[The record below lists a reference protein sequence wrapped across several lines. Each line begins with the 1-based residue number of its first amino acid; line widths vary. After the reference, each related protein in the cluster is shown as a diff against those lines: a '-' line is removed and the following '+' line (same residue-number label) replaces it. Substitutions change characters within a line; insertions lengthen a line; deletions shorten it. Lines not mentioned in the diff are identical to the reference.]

1 MREHRP
7 FPFVDRLYAPDATSS
22 RWAYWRQAGGDV
34 IEVGA
39 ALTHNCAPLA
49 THFHDEAQITC
60 LVSGSRTYFIGDQVI
75 RLTAGHC
82 AFIPARI
89 PHRAVSD
96 DGLNAACVN
105 LYVPAAD
112 YVVPA
117 LLDDLQKMMK
127 GGGAVAPGDLTVVLQ
142 RHRLRL
148 SPPAPDLLPSEL
160 PVSVQAARAGLS
172 REWFSRRFHRAER
185 MPPHAFH
192 LASRLNLA
200 RRMLRA
206 NLALADVADIAGF
219 ADHSHL
225 GRCFR
230 RFFGTTPGSYRG
242 L

>member
-7 FPFVDRLYAPDATSS
+7 FPFVDRLYAPDAAAS
-22 RWAYWRQAGGDV
+22 RWAYWRPSGRDV

-60 LVSGSRTYFIGDQVI
+60 LVSGRRTFLIGDQVI
-75 RLTAGHC
+75 RLTVGHC
-82 AFIPARI
+82 AFIPARM
-89 PHRAVSD
+89 PHRAVAD
-96 DGLNAACVN
+96 DGLNAVCVN

-117 LLDDLQKMMK
+117 LLDDLQNMMN
-127 GGGAVAPGDLTVVLQ
+127 GGGAIAPEDLTIVLQ

-148 SPPAPDLLPSEL
+148 SPPAPDCLPSEL

-185 MPPHAFH
+185 MPPHAFR

-206 NLALADVADIAGF
+206 NSALADVAAIAGF
-219 ADHSHL
+219 ADQSHL

-242 L
+242 G